1 MRLARSG
8 CGAWC
13 LLNVERYGVEEDEGE
28 DGDEH
33 EDGDAEA
40 KKMQT
45 LFSLLFAFRVRW
57 LEDVC
62 VRKVGSR

>member
-1 MRLARSG
+1 M
-8 CGAWC
+8 
-13 LLNVERYGVEEDEGE
+13 E
-28 DGDEH
+28 
-33 EDGDAEA
+33 EDGDADEHEA
-40 KKMQT
+40 EVEDDDDDKKMQT

>member
-1 MRLARSG
+1 MMRVMMRGGL
-8 CGAWC
+8 
-13 LLNVERYGVEEDEGE
+13 
-28 DGDEH
+28 GD
-33 EDGDAEA
+33 DDDDDDDVDAE
-40 KKMQT
+40 KMQT